1 MISVVYLVLYF
12 YSSGYG
18 FSSTEQ
24 IPQANVKQ
32 CEINKEA
39 MRKQGVTAYCIV
51 GVK

>member
-1 MISVVYLVLYF
+1 MINVVYLVMYI
-12 YSSGYG
+12 YSTGYG
-18 FSSTEQ
+18 YTMPVQ